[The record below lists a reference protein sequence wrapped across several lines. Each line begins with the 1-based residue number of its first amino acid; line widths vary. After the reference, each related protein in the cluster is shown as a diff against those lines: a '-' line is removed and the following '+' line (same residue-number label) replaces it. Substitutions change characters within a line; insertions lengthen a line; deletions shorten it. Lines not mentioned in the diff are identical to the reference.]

1 MTFRFIM
8 PPLADA
14 TITPRVCLD
23 TPLIHHWQM
32 QGAELISGFSAFLGN
47 QRCLEKL
54 FQCHCDPI
62 RKPKALARKLK
73 LSCRGC
79 RQS

>member
-1 MTFRFIM
+1 MTFTFIV
-8 PPLADA
+8 PTLADA
-14 TITPRVCLD
+14 TITPWVCLD
-23 TPLIHHWQM
+23 TPLIHDWQT
-32 QGAELISGFSAFLGN
+32 QGAELISRFNAFLGN

-54 FQCHCDPI
+54 FQCHCDPF

-79 RQS
+79 SQS